1 MLCPILLFYIFMCT
15 CVFSIMFGAFCRF
28 MPYSSWM
35 SLHYSLFLVEA
46 YVVDFDLK
54 ELIHP
59 VTSVTCNVLLLL
71 VQRLLCLCCNPSH
84 TYGVQWVY
92 TSIYK
97 ETIK

>member
-1 MLCPILLFYIFMCT
+1 
-15 CVFSIMFGAFCRF
+15 
-28 MPYSSWM
+28 M

-84 TYGVQWVY
+84 TYGCNEY
-92 TSIYK
+92 IHPYIRKLSNRSREDRARYEI
-97 ETIK
+97 